1 MPGMTYTRK
10 HAPLPHLYLQAYSF
24 DAERF
29 TGGDQSLFDLA
40 PEYQRGSVWTLE
52 QRRNLIRSLIMG
64 LPIGSIVLN
73 DRSIGDNIR
82 VFGNDAIFGVIDGK
96 QRIETMRAWASDEF
110 SVPADWFDDKDITPE
125 AVDSDGMITMSGL
138 SARGRRI
145 AARWPMPTVQTSVAT
160 LAAEAE
166 VFRLLNSAGTQQTDD
181 DMARAA
187 HVEGH

>member
-1 MPGMTYTRK
+1 MPGMTHTRQS
-10 HAPLPHLYLQAYSF
+10 APLPHLHLQANAF

-29 TGGDQSLFDLA
+29 TGGDQSLIDLA

-73 DRSIGDNIR
+73 DRGTGDNAR
-82 VFGNDAIFGVIDGK
+82 AFGNDAMFGVIDGK
-96 QRIETMRAWASDEF
+96 QRIETMRAWAGDEF

-138 SARGRRI
+138 SARGRRMST
-145 AARWPMPTVQTSVAT
+145 RWPMPTVQTSVRT

-187 HVEGH
+187 HMEGH